1 MHQQE
6 IQIFGD
12 GLNIK
17 NYIYVKDVIYFL
29 KDSLYK
35 KIDQNNFFNLNS
47 DQNASII
54 DIIDIAQRITGEE
67 AKLVFSE
74 SKKSDNQFILLDH
87 SKLMQEYPQFKFTTL
102 EQGIRNTWD
111 FLRQN

>member
-1 MHQQE
+1 ME
-6 IQIFGD
+6 SQILGD

-35 KIDQNNFFNLNS
+35 KINQNNFFNLNS

-54 DIIDIAQRITGEE
+54 DIINIAQRITGEE

-74 SKKSDNQFILLDH
+74 SKKSDKNKIHLTIKQ
-87 SKLMQEYPQFKFTTL
+87 
-102 EQGIRNTWD
+102 
-111 FLRQN
+111 